1 MDLSTCMKLVARM
14 SEADQ
19 DELLSLVDEYTE
31 AGIAPQDAQ
40 RMAARDM
47 LAEAERDRAEL
58 LALARAKI
66 ATPAA
71 DETAQP
77 ATDPSELA
85 QDATPDAPQ
94 VAPEIYRALRDA
106 LVGAKTNAGTPDY
119 WRSRI
124 YAAVNAGALTKQD
137 VDASGID
144 AWIRESPGKVSK
156 IAVLGWLDERAPDD
170 DETQYSQTARAYG
183 GRDAY
188 ERDKSAGRTRL
199 TYPQWVTVR
208 TPAFKE
214 WFGDWEIAASTPK
227 RRAETFAEARQQASA
242 FQGLDLVNNATGM
255 IARVSRN
262 ALDKMLSA
270 KAVGKSETPQTH
282 SLAVANL
289 DALFERAILGWSKPD
304 SAGDPSI
311 AAIHRLFAPL
321 LVGGKAR
328 IVKMTVKE
336 TARADQPNPLYTVEA
351 VELEEKSPA
360 AQWVDSTVRPDGIDP
375 TSIRS
380 TGDVRTLAQRIKDF
394 NPDTVSKA
402 VDPVT
407 GEPLVMYHGTS
418 RDNDGDAFT
427 VWDVY
432 GSNYGLMGSGS
443 YFTADPAVASSYT
456 KKGRGPAPSVY
467 PVFLALRRPI
477 DMDARADAQAWR
489 ERVPDAA
496 VFHGGGDTNESWY
509 RAAEDAMSEAMVPHH
524 EGAEAMQDALRAMGY
539 DGITHVGGGRA
550 RDGGMRHRVFIA
562 FEPEQ
567 IKSAIGNS
575 GAFDAESADV
585 RFSRADDTEEEN
597 ARRALREND
606 EMFALPRSD
615 KTTPEAIAADVDPE
629 ITVIERKIPGEKRW
643 DLVMPDGKV
652 ARLIVRKPNPYGPT
666 LYGFDMNEGEMVN
679 VFEGRPGENPEDVQ
693 DDIEDVYIDASQL
706 ESGGRGSA
714 IYQIAATLAHNTGR
728 IFIGDPAGLSDEA
741 MRRRNEH
748 MLSSALKFGTT
759 RHLAPHPRQTVGAPS
774 LGVPPLRWVYG
785 DDLGNIRRM
794 MEVSVAALD
803 NAMPSARTLDFDAN
817 AGRFSDRSR
826 GGRHV
831 PRRAV
836 DAAGRRAAQAGK
848 TARAVAGSRTLARGA
863 VLRALLREESRE
875 GEAGGRRDGVLA
887 RLARLGSDASQEV
900 KGIFYARRDD
910 LSARPGR
917 SGTSTQAPPSERA
930 RLLTKTLNNAL
941 VKYGLGAHWS
951 NAYEAAPMPDA
962 LSGIGQAFQ
971 VAFGR
976 DIQPV
981 TPTARRFGIFDGVH
995 ISQAPGVVF
1004 VNTQGQTGFVQIAGH
1019 ELWHDLKRTRPDL
1032 ADWFRTVAMPYW
1044 RNLDAHRDKINA
1056 LLQPGETP
1064 YSENRAL
1071 EELEADFLGDSLAD
1085 PDFLQALADDSPS
1098 KFRDLLN
1105 TIVQWLG
1112 RVAIKLRKGR
1122 GSSAYVSDVEALQD
1136 HLRAVLV
1143 AYAEGKP
1150 LPAGPDLS
1158 ASPDEAQAPAFAR
1171 AARAPTNGGP
1181 SSPRYPNGTTGN
1193 PQAAS
1198 PQALDL
1204 PAAGLADQVIY
1215 ELQDRHVD
1223 LKRVTAAVTKAAGE
1237 LGDRVDAYLREELY
1251 HGRVATR
1258 ARDFLEKEVR
1268 PLFVEMR
1275 AAGVT
1280 LDEFERF
1287 LHARHAQE
1295 RNAAMQ
1301 AINDERND
1309 NEALSG
1315 MTDDEAAR
1323 ILADAK
1329 PVMHRLA
1336 ERVDAMTEGTR
1347 HLMEVSGLETTETV
1361 DALRGAYQH
1370 YVPLHRDELH
1380 DDARALLGSGFNM
1393 RGSNLKRAT
1402 GSTAR
1407 VTNIIAHIVEQ
1418 REATIVR
1425 AEKNLV
1431 AMAVYA
1437 MALKAPDSSFWQA
1450 DTPPEVSRIGPDGQV
1465 HRSIDPVYKMRE
1477 NVLTVKVNGEDRIV
1491 VFNER
1496 NKRAQRM
1503 ARALKNL
1510 DVKALDGVVGVI
1522 AIGTRWLAS
1531 VNTQYNPVFAIVNG
1545 IRDLQ
1550 GAVVNLSSTPI
1561 RGKRIKI
1568 MSDAMRH
1575 GYAAVWRAERQAR
1588 DTKPGQQRAAGQRD
1602 EWVELYHEL
1611 ASRGGLTG
1619 WRDSYETIEDRAKAL
1634 QREAMRED
1642 RSVARKGGEAVL
1654 GVVSDLNT
1662 AVETGIRLAVYKA
1675 GLDSGLSKD
1684 RAASVAKNITVNFNR
1699 KGRLGQQ
1706 LGALFAFFNASIQ
1719 GSARLAQALA
1729 GPGGRNII
1737 AGGILVGV
1745 LQAAMLAAM
1754 DDDDEENIPDWE
1766 RERNFIIPLGQG
1778 KTIKI
1783 PMGLGLHVLPN
1794 VGRHLAEMAFAAKDG
1809 KRIDATK
1816 HFGQMLATLLEA
1828 FNPLGSAGGLLQMI
1842 TPTVADPIVQLATNK
1857 DFTGKPIY
1865 RERAPWTEFKSG
1877 ASMGRD
1883 STSPVYGWLAEGLNR
1898 ATGGDDKVRNTNLPP
1913 GFSPQPE
1920 AIRFIVETIGGGVW
1934 RESERLIE
1942 AMIAARKPGV
1952 EVEPHRMP
1960 LIGRFYG
1967 DLTGPMAPSAKFY
1980 ENARHVQELQQRI
1993 DNLEKSGDPD
2003 ADKKIDLILDQ
2014 YPEVKLARQ
2023 ASKLRKEISRLRDA
2037 RREMVI
2043 SGQSEADMREVDQE
2057 IAVNMRDFN
2066 NDVREAMAKMQ

>member
-77 ATDPSELA
+77 ATDPSEPA
-85 QDATPDAPQ
+85 QDATPEVPQ

-106 LVGAKTNAGTPDY
+106 LAGAKTNAGTPDY
-119 WRSRI
+119 WLGRI
-124 YAAVNAGALTKQD
+124 DAAVIRGVVTKGD
-137 VDASGID
+137 VAASGID
-144 AWIRESPGKVSK
+144 AWLRESPGKVSK
-156 IAVLGWLDERAPDD
+156 NAVLGWLEERAPDD
-170 DETQYSQTARAYG
+170 DET
-183 GRDAY
+183 
-188 ERDKSAGRTRL
+188 
-199 TYPQWVTVR
+199 P
-208 TPAFKE
+208 
-214 WFGDWEIAASTPK
+214 
-227 RRAETFAEARQQASA
+227 
-242 FQGLDLVNNATGM
+242 
-255 IARVSRN
+255 
-262 ALDKMLSA
+262 
-270 KAVGKSETPQTH
+270 
-282 SLAVANL
+282 
-289 DALFERAILGWSKPD
+289 
-304 SAGDPSI
+304 
-311 AAIHRLFAPL
+311 
-321 LVGGKAR
+321 
-328 IVKMTVKE
+328 
-336 TARADQPNPLYTVEA
+336 
-351 VELEEKSPA
+351 
-360 AQWVDSTVRPDGIDP
+360 
-375 TSIRS
+375 
-380 TGDVRTLAQRIKDF
+380 
-394 NPDTVSKA
+394 
-402 VDPVT
+402 
-407 GEPLVMYHGTS
+407 
-418 RDNDGDAFT
+418 
-427 VWDVY
+427 
-432 GSNYGLMGSGS
+432 
-443 YFTADPAVASSYT
+443 
-456 KKGRGPAPSVY
+456 
-467 PVFLALRRPI
+467 
-477 DMDARADAQAWR
+477 
-489 ERVPDAA
+489 
-496 VFHGGGDTNESWY
+496 
-509 RAAEDAMSEAMVPHH
+509 
-524 EGAEAMQDALRAMGY
+524 
-539 DGITHVGGGRA
+539 
-550 RDGGMRHRVFIA
+550 
-562 FEPEQ
+562 
-567 IKSAIGNS
+567 
-575 GAFDAESADV
+575 DV
-585 RFSRADDTEEEN
+585 RFSRADDTKEAN
-597 ARRALREND
+597 AQRALSEND
-606 EMFALPRSD
+606 ELFALPRSD
-615 KTTPEAIAADVDPE
+615 KTTPEAIAAEVAPT
-629 ITVIERKIPGEKRW
+629 IKVNERKIPGEKRW
-643 DLVMPDGKV
+643 DLVMPGGKV
-652 ARLIVRKPNPYGPT
+652 VRLIVRKPNPYGPT
-666 LYGFDMNEGEMVN
+666 LYGFDMVEGEMVN
-679 VFEGRPGENPEDVQ
+679 VFEGRPGENPDDVPA
-693 DDIEDVYIDASQL
+693 DMEDVYIDASQL
-706 ESGGRGSA
+706 KSGGGGA
-714 IYQIAATLAHNTGR
+714 LVYQIGATLAHNTGR

-741 MRRRNEH
+741 LIRRSEQ

-785 DDLGNIRRM
+785 DDLGNIRRLIDLNLA
-794 MEVSVAALD
+794 VLD
-803 NAMPSARTLDFDAN
+803 NGGLADAITFDPTNGQFLDSEGAPLSRADIEILTKATDL
-817 AGRFSDRSR
+817 GREVR
-826 GGRHV
+826 
-831 PRRAV
+831 
-836 DAAGRRAAQAGK
+836 
-848 TARAVAGSRTLARGA
+848 AGSTTLARA
-863 VLRALLREESRE
+863 SVLRALLREESRG
-875 GEAGGRRDGVLA
+875 GEAGGRRDGLLA
-887 RLARLGSDASQEV
+887 KLAALAAEHPAAT

-910 LSARPGR
+910 LSDRPGR

-941 VKYGLGAHWS
+941 VKYGLGAHWG
-951 NAYEAAPMPDA
+951 NAYEAASMPDA

-981 TPTARRFGIFDGVH
+981 APTARRFGIFDGVH
-995 ISQAPGVVF
+995 ISQAPGVIF
-1004 VNTQGQTGFVQIAGH
+1004 VNTQGQAGFVQIAGH
-1019 ELWHDLKRTRPDL
+1019 ELWHDLKLTRPDL

-1105 TIVQWLG
+1105 AIVQWLG

-1122 GSSAYVSDVEALQD
+1122 GSAAYVSDVEALRD

-1158 ASPDEAQAPAFAR
+1158 ASPEADQAPAFAR
-1171 AARAPTNGGP
+1171 AARATTNGGP

-1198 PQALDL
+1198 QPALNL
-1204 PAAGLADQVIY
+1204 PANGLADQVIY
-1215 ELQDRHVD
+1215 ELQDKHVD
-1223 LKRVTAAVTKAAGE
+1223 LKRVTAAVTEAAGE

-1280 LDEFERF
+1280 LAEFEQF

-1510 DVKALDGVVGVI
+1510 DVKALDGVMGVI

-1561 RGKRIKI
+1561 KGKRIQI

-1699 KGRLGQQ
+1699 KGRTGQQ
-1706 LGALFAFFNASIQ
+1706 LGALFAFFNASVQ

-1745 LQAAMLAAM
+1745 LQAALLASM

-1766 RERNFIIPLGQG
+1766 RERNFIIPLGDG

-1816 HFGQMLATLLEA
+1816 HLGQMLATLLEA
-1828 FNPLGSAGGLLQMI
+1828 FNPLGGAGDLVQMI

-1898 ATGGDDKVRNTNLPP
+1898 ATGGGDGVRNANLPP

-1920 AIRFIVETIGGGVW
+1920 AIRFIVETVGGGVW

-1942 AMIAARKPGV
+1942 AMIAASKPGV

-1993 DNLEKSGDPD
+1993 DNLEKSGDPN
-2003 ADKKIDLILDQ
+2003 ADKKIDLIMDQ

-2057 IAVNMRDFN
+2057 IAVNMREFN
-2066 NDVREAMAKMQ
+2066 HDVREAMRPRAQAQTSSAGR